1 MMLVSS
7 FHLNLSTNLGAYKK
21 TVRFSLCSRFKML
34 SLLHTREQVYTTYY
48 GLSRKKMNKIGN
60 GKIDHT
66 PYPVS
71 LKKIK
76 RIGLNVFLSLREL
89 VNVNR
94 VKVVKPIP
102 PKRNRKKSVF
112 RCKRPSPVVI
122 KPCMDEYEPS
132 PGIRLLNSSPR
143 RWNRVNEWQDYINDS
158 GRANKR
164 DT

>member
-1 MMLVSS
+1 MAPFAL
-7 FHLNLSTNLGAYKK
+7 FWI
-21 TVRFSLCSRFKML
+21 
-34 SLLHTREQVYTTYY
+34 QVYHTAADNNR
-48 GLSRKKMNKIGN
+48 GQAFLIGN
-60 GKIDHT
+60 GKIDST
-66 PYPVS
+66 PHPVG
-71 LKKIK
+71 LRKIK
-76 RIGLNVFLSLREL
+76 RVGFDVFLGLREI

-112 RCKRPSPVVI
+112 RRKRPSPVVI

-132 PGIRLLNSSPR
+132 PGIRLINSSPR
-143 RWNRVNEWQDYINDS
+143 RWNRVNEWHDYINDS